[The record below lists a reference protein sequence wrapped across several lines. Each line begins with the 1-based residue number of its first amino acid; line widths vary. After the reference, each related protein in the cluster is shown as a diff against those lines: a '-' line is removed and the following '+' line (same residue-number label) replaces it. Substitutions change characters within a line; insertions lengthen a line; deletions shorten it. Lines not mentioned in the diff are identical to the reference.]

1 MNAFLNSS
9 KFNPFLFIIL
19 LQFYIKPVYTGCSYG
34 GLITDTSCFNNL
46 IIIQKNYRAAQ
57 FATDKNGNMIIEYSN
72 DQEYANEYRLFYG
85 LKKDGRNYFENENAL
100 KIVKLETDEGNK
112 GRYESRIL
120 FVSTENDINK
130 DKQYLF
136 STSAYNSLTELH
148 DLETG
153 SYAIKGTLSFWN
165 IIDIFSYKY
174 SLMEVQK
181 DGKNIYFCVF
191 TQHESYTIIIN
202 GKPEDHSRTFTIK
215 KFGLN
220 SFNLEDYDKI
230 DTLNNTNN
238 FNNRIISSFIMEQ
251 DEILV
256 VFYMKRVDT
265 DGNNLHAKYAIIFY
279 DYDLNEKN
287 EIMLLSGAEI
297 VDPRAGDGIFFKGLY
312 LKDNIAALLYFTKGL
327 GTTKVKL
334 TISSLVETSGSYYF
348 NDKLNY
354 EKDYGYLSDVI
365 FNEFIKINNE
375 RLAFF
380 STKKSGSIYELH
392 ILLYDLYNSYLN
404 IKIRPYYFNLNIY
417 QPKKELT
424 AYTFND
430 FLIFSS
436 TVVTPVS
443 DSNLDFF
450 SLLVFFGYP
459 NGTDHEIDISQYLM
473 DVEGYSGTNNIY
485 SYLRTQMIIENN
497 IFEYEAVDKINLVSI
512 PKELLFYN
520 ITGGVQDTIPLPNN
534 TFFGINHKLYQNK
547 QLNKTNK
554 YYYIDYQYIVKEPSY
569 SIFYP
574 SDRTDDQP
582 SSYDA
587 SSIYEESRK
596 TFYGRTNRISFKLC
610 HMYCGTCI
618 ELGQTLNKQECL
630 TCLEEYTYDYWAYLG
645 RYIANCVPV
654 NNYYDFDNHQLINCG
669 SDYKYLLDNTNNKKI
684 CFMPEKECPIEYS
697 YYNTSTG
704 ECEYTPIPTI
714 ISTKIIEPISTTEK
728 PSSIIPPICNFDSYY
743 NKECNFSDYSE
754 YQILDKVRDIVSSYP
769 KGKNQNLFVKFPNG
783 FALELSDDYKE
794 LLFMNDTE
802 LPWLDLAQCGEKLR
816 AQFRNSSNW
825 NNPLIILKY
834 GFVTDNP
841 YENLLQYEVYDPDT
855 FEKLNLSVCINSDVN
870 MYIDVPLS
878 DDLVKILKNIIDQG
892 YNPFDI
898 NDKFYREICTPY
910 DSENGTDVLL
920 DSREEYYYSSINNIT
935 CPEHCHSSSYDL
947 NSKYLKC
954 KCEVNDTDITLNL
967 KHITG
972 ENIANSFY
980 STLKNSNWKVMI
992 CYNLVFNLKIFAHNY
1007 GSIIS
1012 LIFFVI
1018 YLGFIIY
1025 FFFKGTK
1032 PLQLTISKIMFKEI
1046 QPEIEDVKIEEIKTA
1061 NENKNNKTKK
1071 KIKNKKVKIKNP
1083 PKKENQRKVNKDITI
1098 AKESDNTKIVS
1109 FNETKKLKGE
1119 KLMTNPGRTKEE
1131 KSKIKLKKEM
1141 VYTEGANLKKKKEKE
1156 NEEKVDEEIILNMD
1170 NFQLNNLEYLDAVKY
1185 DKRPFLKTYWSVL
1198 MREHILLFTFLA
1210 WNDYN
1215 LFYIKIQRFLVL
1227 ICTQFAMNGLFFTDE
1242 SMHKANSD
1250 ENYNFVQQLPEIIF
1264 SLVATHIIEVV
1275 LCFFSMTDKTIYN
1288 IKELA
1293 KNKQNEEKILDEI
1306 KCMKRKIIGFYIFT
1320 FLLFLFY
1327 WYFISAFCA
1336 VYQNTQKTF
1345 LLDSLISIIVQ
1356 FIDPFFIYCF
1366 TTLLRYISLTKCANK
1381 NAGCLYKTSDI
1392 IPIF

>member
-1 MNAFLNSS
+1 
-9 KFNPFLFIIL
+9 
-19 LQFYIKPVYTGCSYG
+19 
-34 GLITDTSCFNNL
+34 
-46 IIIQKNYRAAQ
+46 
-57 FATDKNGNMIIEYSN
+57 
-72 DQEYANEYRLFYG
+72 
-85 LKKDGRNYFENENAL
+85 
-100 KIVKLETDEGNK
+100 
-112 GRYESRIL
+112 
-120 FVSTENDINK
+120 
-130 DKQYLF
+130 
-136 STSAYNSLTELH
+136 
-148 DLETG
+148 
-153 SYAIKGTLSFWN
+153 
-165 IIDIFSYKY
+165 
-174 SLMEVQK
+174 
-181 DGKNIYFCVF
+181 
-191 TQHESYTIIIN
+191 
-202 GKPEDHSRTFTIK
+202 
-215 KFGLN
+215 
-220 SFNLEDYDKI
+220 
-230 DTLNNTNN
+230 
-238 FNNRIISSFIMEQ
+238 
-251 DEILV
+251 
-256 VFYMKRVDT
+256 
-265 DGNNLHAKYAIIFY
+265 
-279 DYDLNEKN
+279 
-287 EIMLLSGAEI
+287 
-297 VDPRAGDGIFFKGLY
+297 
-312 LKDNIAALLYFTKGL
+312 
-327 GTTKVKL
+327 
-334 TISSLVETSGSYYF
+334 
-348 NDKLNY
+348 
-354 EKDYGYLSDVI
+354 
-365 FNEFIKINNE
+365 
-375 RLAFF
+375 
-380 STKKSGSIYELH
+380 
-392 ILLYDLYNSYLN
+392 
-404 IKIRPYYFNLNIY
+404 
-417 QPKKELT
+417 
-424 AYTFND
+424 
-430 FLIFSS
+430 
-436 TVVTPVS
+436 
-443 DSNLDFF
+443 
-450 SLLVFFGYP
+450 
-459 NGTDHEIDISQYLM
+459 
-473 DVEGYSGTNNIY
+473 
-485 SYLRTQMIIENN
+485 
-497 IFEYEAVDKINLVSI
+497 
-512 PKELLFYN
+512 
-520 ITGGVQDTIPLPNN
+520 
-534 TFFGINHKLYQNK
+534 
-547 QLNKTNK
+547 
-554 YYYIDYQYIVKEPSY
+554 
-569 SIFYP
+569 
-574 SDRTDDQP
+574 
-582 SSYDA
+582 
-587 SSIYEESRK
+587 
-596 TFYGRTNRISFKLC
+596 
-610 HMYCGTCI
+610 
-618 ELGQTLNKQECL
+618 
-630 TCLEEYTYDYWAYLG
+630 
-645 RYIANCVPV
+645 
-654 NNYYDFDNHQLINCG
+654 
-669 SDYKYLLDNTNNKKI
+669 
-684 CFMPEKECPIEYS
+684 
-697 YYNTSTG
+697 
-704 ECEYTPIPTI
+704 
-714 ISTKIIEPISTTEK
+714 
-728 PSSIIPPICNFDSYY
+728 
-743 NKECNFSDYSE
+743 
-754 YQILDKVRDIVSSYP
+754 
-769 KGKNQNLFVKFPNG
+769 
-783 FALELSDDYKE
+783 
-794 LLFMNDTE
+794 MNDTE

-855 FEKLNLSVCINSDVN
+855 FEKLNLSVCINTDVN

-954 KCEVNDTDITLNL
+954 ECEVNDTDITLNL

-1215 LFYIKIQRFLVL
+1215 LFYIKIERFLLL